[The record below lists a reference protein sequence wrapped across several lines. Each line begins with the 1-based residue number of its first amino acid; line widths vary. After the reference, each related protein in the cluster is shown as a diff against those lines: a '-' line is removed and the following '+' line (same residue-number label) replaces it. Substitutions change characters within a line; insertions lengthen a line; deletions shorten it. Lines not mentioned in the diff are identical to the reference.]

1 MAADY
6 HIINF
11 LIASK
16 KSVWRLF
23 FKSFSCETLFKK
35 YADTAKNLLK
45 KLTREDER
53 GGGTL

>member
-16 KSVWRLF
+16 KSVWQLF
-23 FKSFSCETLFKK
+23 FKSFSCETLLKK

-45 KLTREDER
+45 KLAREDER
-53 GGGTL
+53 GGTL